1 MRVNYTL
8 PGFLPAES
16 IPAESARAGDS
27 PFRARLQ
34 IAAAPTY
41 ADWKTLLRLDRPPV
55 NAFAVGPPP
64 RPPSVEMQDAPARR
78 LMWRQMLDRQ
88 VAALDEAASTGAV
101 SANLGDR
108 RAIERMLTLL
118 VRVRDVEGDVASRYL
133 AEAEG

>member
-16 IPAESARAGDS
+16 MPAESNRAGDS

-34 IAAAPTY
+34 AASAPTLS
-41 ADWKTLLRLDRPPV
+41 DWKSLLRLDQPPV
-55 NAFAVGPPP
+55 NAIAIGPPP
-64 RPPSVEMQDAPARR
+64 GPPSLEAQDAPARR

-88 VAALDEAASTGAV
+88 VAALEAAPTGAGPADG
-101 SANLGDR
+101 SDK
-108 RAIERMLTLL
+108 RAIARMLTLL
-118 VRVRDVEGDVASRYL
+118 VRGRDAEGEVASRYL